1 MMGMRAALASI
12 ILLMLINLSVVSA
25 TTTVTFQPGAYIID
39 MSTAP
44 PALNYANGLKPY
56 GLVYDL
62 IINKQVPV
70 SWAISPTKSKD
81 GVDFTVPSGTGA
93 GSYRGGSFIIP
104 AEFAG
109 DALTTLNYWKNT
121 KLVKVIGP
129 TTAAFSA
136 PIYENLTSFP
146 NAVLDEQNGD
156 KIEAAFYD
164 YSEVPMTS
172 YRIGS
177 PEDLTECDDIY
188 AMPHADP
195 QDWELSTQ
203 NIFKNFINAGGD
215 LWAACHAVSALE
227 ADTPTYLGLYYLS
240 QSGLIPWGSHAGAV
254 SPYNYNASSA
264 THPIMQFIGR
274 LDKSLEDGS
283 EQVYIPD
290 TGNNWRGSTTVA
302 VWDPD
307 QVNVFPSRP
316 GILAAKVAYGYAE
329 GNSSKGFIVYEAS
342 HTIAS
347 GNISEDVCAARV
359 YGNFVLFSGIMH
371 RPNLTASV
379 PPKMLSGSSGPV
391 NVSIEVGTGTPPY
404 TAKWSSSCGGSFV
417 PSQSTVSTAPYK
429 IEAVFTA
436 PTVTSV
442 TNCIIRATVNDSCGR
457 LNFIALPVTIYPVM
471 MTLTKTDYKQGVQKE
486 ELLPYRIYYN
496 NTGPSRRKMW

>member
-1 MMGMRAALASI
+1 MRAALASV

-62 IINKQVPV
+62 IINKQIPV
-70 SWAISPTKSKD
+70 SWAINPTKAKD

-104 AEFAG
+104 VEYAS

-121 KLVKVIGP
+121 KLVKVVGP

-164 YSEVPMTS
+164 YSEVPMSS

-227 ADTPTYLGLYYLS
+227 ADTPDYLALYYLS
-240 QSGLIPWGSHAGAV
+240 QS
-254 SPYNYNASSA
+254 
-264 THPIMQFIGR
+264 
-274 LDKSLEDGS
+274 
-283 EQVYIPD
+283 
-290 TGNNWRGSTTVA
+290 
-302 VWDPD
+302 
-307 QVNVFPSRP
+307 
-316 GILAAKVAYGYAE
+316 
-329 GNSSKGFIVYEAS
+329 
-342 HTIAS
+342 
-347 GNISEDVCAARV
+347 
-359 YGNFVLFSGIMH
+359 
-371 RPNLTASV
+371 
-379 PPKMLSGSSGPV
+379 
-391 NVSIEVGTGTPPY
+391 
-404 TAKWSSSCGGSFV
+404 
-417 PSQSTVSTAPYK
+417 
-429 IEAVFTA
+429 
-436 PTVTSV
+436 
-442 TNCIIRATVNDSCGR
+442 
-457 LNFIALPVTIYPVM
+457 
-471 MTLTKTDYKQGVQKE
+471 
-486 ELLPYRIYYN
+486 
-496 NTGPSRRKMW
+496 